1 MFPATSK
8 SRRPPLDRAALDRL
22 ALAYVARFATTRAR
36 LSQYLDRKVEQRG
49 WADDGAPPVAAIVE
63 RLAAL
68 GYVDDRI
75 FARARANALTRKGYG
90 RRRVAA
96 ALAGAGIDADDAD
109 AAIRGDRDDVEDG
122 NGDAGDAAMTVAL
135 AFARRRR
142 IGPFASAPPDDAARR
157 RAFAALMRAGH
168 DPDVARRVLALA
180 PGDADPD

>member
-22 ALAYVARFATTRAR
+22 ALAYVARFATTRAK
-36 LSQYLDRKVEQRG
+36 LSQHLNRKVEQRG
-49 WADDGAPPVAAIVE
+49 WAEDGAPPVTAIVE

-68 GYVDDRI
+68 GYVDDQV

-109 AAIRGDRDDVEDG
+109 AAIRGDRPEDIEE
-122 NGDAGDAAMTVAL
+122 DEGDAAMTVAL

-142 IGPFASAPPDDAARR
+142 IGPFASAPPDEAARR

-168 DPDVARRVLALA
+168 DSDVARRILALA
-180 PGDADPD
+180 PGEDDQD